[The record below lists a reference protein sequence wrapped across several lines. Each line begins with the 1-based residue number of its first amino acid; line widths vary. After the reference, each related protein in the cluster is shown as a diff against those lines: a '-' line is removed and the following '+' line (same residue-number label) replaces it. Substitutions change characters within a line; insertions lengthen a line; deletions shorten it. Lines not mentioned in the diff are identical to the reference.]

1 MLLLQT
7 SFAIRRANNLQ
18 EPEFSPAAL
27 WSIPFSNAVGEK
39 HNFPQLPQ
47 SFL

>member
-7 SFAIRRANNLQ
+7 SFAIWLEQFTRTRV
-18 EPEFSPAAL
+18 FSPAL